1 MTNEEV
7 SELRRQLEGFRC
19 AAADRYK
26 ESQSVYDW
34 GIMEGL
40 AEAIAIV
47 NTHVL
52 LASTRRKNEPEVLK
66 SGK

>member
-1 MTNEEV
+1 MTNEEI

-19 AAADRYK
+19 AAAERHK
-26 ESQSVYDW
+26 QSQSVYDW

-40 AEAIAIV
+40 SEAIAIV
-47 NTHVL
+47 NTHVT
-52 LASTRRKNEPEVLK
+52 LAATRRKNQPEVLK